1 MKYYVLAS
9 GSSGNCTILDIDGKL
24 LMIDVGIAVNEIEE
38 KLFSLGYTSLDIG
51 AILITHDHNDHIRS
65 IRHYDT
71 SLIYGGHIN
80 YNLNEG
86 NILEPNME
94 YELLGCKII
103 PVMLSHDSGVCYGY
117 RIEYNGEVFV
127 YVTDTGYFSVKNLSL
142 LENADYYVFESNHDP
157 SMLMKTRRPMF
168 IKQRILSD
176 YGHLCNNDS
185 AFVLTKLIGKKTKQ
199 IVLAHLSREA
209 NTKELAYDTFYA
221 VCNKYSVDTSAIA
234 LKIADQF
241 EIVGYDR

>member
-9 GSSGNCTILDIDGKL
+9 GSSGNCTIIDLDGKL

-38 KLFSLGYTSLDIG
+38 KLFTLGYTSLDIG
-51 AILITHDHNDHIRS
+51 AILITHDHQDHIRS

-71 SLIYGGHIN
+71 ELIYGGNIN
-80 YNLNEG
+80 YNLKEENK
-86 NILEPNME
+86 LDPNKE
-94 YELLGCKII
+94 YELLGAKII

-117 RIEYNGEVFV
+117 RIEYKGEVFV

-142 LENADYYVFESNHDP
+142 MQNATYYVFESNHDP

-185 AFVLTKLIGKKTKQ
+185 AFILTKLIGDKTKQ

-209 NTKELAYDTFYA
+209 NTKELAYDTFYR
-221 VCNKYSVDTSAIA
+221 VCNKYKIDTSSIC